1 MKYLLGLVALV
12 ALAINPY
19 TNVSAQNV
27 DVNVN
32 GRGRANV
39 KVRDNG
45 SVAQV
50 RVNSGPR
57 LRPAV
62 AAVKV
67 VTAPA
72 RFVGGFYHNNTANI
86 VLRNR
91 AAFNHGY
98 GTEAVILQNR
108 AHYNTQNVIL
118 RNRVEYVPTETV
130 VVEEQKV
137 QEVTVEKE
145 VAPQKIILRNTAPA
159 VKRVILRNTATYG
172 ACGGVS
178 QFSGGSGY

>member
-1 MKYLLGLVALV
+1 MKYLFTLVALV
-12 ALAINPY
+12 ALAF
-19 TNVSAQNV
+19 NVSAQNV

-39 KVRDNG
+39 KVRTNDN
-45 SVAQV
+45 VAQV

-62 AAVKV
+62 ASVKV
-67 VTAPA
+67 ATAPA

-108 AHYNTQNVIL
+108 ARYNTQNVIL
-118 RNRVEYVPTETV
+118 RDRVEYVPTETV
-130 VVEEQKV
+130 IVEEKT
-137 QEVTVEKE
+137 EAVTVEKE

-178 QFSGGSGY
+178 QFSGGCGY

>member
-1 MKYLLGLVALV
+1 MKFLLSFVTLV
-12 ALAINPY
+12 ALAFTAN
-19 TNVSAQNV
+19 AQNV
-27 DVNVN
+27 DVKVN
-32 GRGRANV
+32 GRGRAAV
-39 KVRDNG
+39 KVQSNG
-45 SVAQV
+45 DVAQV
-50 RVNSGPR
+50 KVQQNRF
-57 LRPAV
+57 RPAV

-72 RFVGGFYHNNTANI
+72 RFVGNVYQHNTANV

-98 GTEAVILQNR
+98 GTQNVILRNVGGY
-108 AHYNTQNVIL
+108 HTENVIL

-130 VVEEQKV
+130 IVEEQKT

-172 ACGGVS
+172 ACGSVS
-178 QFSGGSGY
+178 QFSGGGGY